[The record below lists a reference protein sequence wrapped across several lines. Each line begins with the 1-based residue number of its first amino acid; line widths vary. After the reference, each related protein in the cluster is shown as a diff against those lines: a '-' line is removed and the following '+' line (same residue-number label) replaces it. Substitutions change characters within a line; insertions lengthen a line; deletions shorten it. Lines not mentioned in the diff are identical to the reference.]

1 MKGSESL
8 RGILGGKTG
17 SPAHCPPDSVPQTPA
32 KDCVLCTPAF
42 PLMDR
47 DPDEKKYCSIGLEYA
62 IIATHS
68 GKRLLCAFTR
78 AIVGLNLSLK
88 GLETKNMER

>member
-1 MKGSESL
+1 MLIMRSLLKTSQKEGVCRVPLSL
-8 RGILGGKTG
+8 R
-17 SPAHCPPDSVPQTPA
+17 VPRGLA
-32 KDCVLCTPAF
+32 EE
-42 PLMDR
+42 
-47 DPDEKKYCSIGLEYA
+47 DEKNYCLRELEYA

>member
-1 MKGSESL
+1 MLIIRSLLKISRKEGVCRVQLSL
-8 RGILGGKTG
+8 R
-17 SPAHCPPDSVPQTPA
+17 VPSGLTEE
-32 KDCVLCTPAF
+32 
-42 PLMDR
+42 
-47 DPDEKKYCSIGLEYA
+47 DEKSYCLRWLEYA

>member
-1 MKGSESL
+1 MLIIRSLLKTSRKEGICRVPLSL
-8 RGILGGKTG
+8 R
-17 SPAHCPPDSVPQTPA
+17 VPRGLA
-32 KDCVLCTPAF
+32 EE
-42 PLMDR
+42 
-47 DPDEKKYCSIGLEYA
+47 DEKSYCLRGRECA

-88 GLETKNMER
+88 GLETNNMER